1 MKTVLSTALLSLFLL
16 VGCESFS
23 TADLTRVSNNISILP
38 KAADREGIYTIR
50 DIRGSI
56 LVQYFPGQVSESEI
70 LRRLTNYCAR
80 SNAGSPQRGS
90 SATIR
95 SEATLP
101 DGNVVSTRSFVVQCR

>member
-1 MKTVLSTALLSLFLL
+1 MKTILSTALLSLFLL

-70 LRRLTNYCAR
+70 VRRLTNYCAR
-80 SNAGSPQRGS
+80 SNATPRRGS

-101 DGNVVSTRSFVVQCR
+101 DGSVVSTRSFVVQCR